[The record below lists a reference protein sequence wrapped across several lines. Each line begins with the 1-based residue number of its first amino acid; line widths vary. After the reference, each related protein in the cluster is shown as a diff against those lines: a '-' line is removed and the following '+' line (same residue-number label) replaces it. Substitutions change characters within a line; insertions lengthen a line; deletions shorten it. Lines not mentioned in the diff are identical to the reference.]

1 MVLIGDPNPDD
12 ALVDDIDKTCSPSSS
27 QKEKSIKDIL
37 NTKIVN
43 KPKKLVLSTRK
54 SKLDKSSKNNNEKA
68 DKITNEL
75 VNSNK
80 SSQSTNLAQ
89 AIKSPKT
96 LGIRRVIKPPMITNC
111 QPETNP
117 DDDKKISTNKSK
129 SKSKSKSH
137 TSSTLPKIIKNDSSN
152 RAASS
157 ILNNYS
163 STDTTVS
170 IDVPETPEPNG
181 LDNFVLNS
189 PLSLNSSNPNINLL
203 KLNDE
208 ENYINE
214 TNCDNKASLF
224 NVSSTSL
231 KLSKSKSLKS
241 NDKDLIADFADEKES
256 SDISDLS
263 KIVCNDSNE
272 ENGADSN
279 YNKLLHPEISSKK
292 TSNKKNKISP
302 KSIRIFDSSQSTE
315 GELNP
320 GYSPHNKGE
329 FPDETFELETSKKP
343 DFARNDI
350 NTIKNSS
357 QLCTNVVCEEF
368 SQKDSDLNT
377 GKLNPDKTLT
387 EDVINISA
395 NDSLSNPKKPSSKF
409 EKISD
414 QNFDRPNSS
423 DIGKTDQFKAIEIKS
438 ASLEKNNNRC
448 INNHNLEQSDEKDS
462 LSTNLLQ
469 NKRKLEK
476 PQNSKAAITRKL
488 SKQNSNGFSSNPNH
502 TCDFQEIGLAFV
514 CASCGIHKTNA
525 AEKIAENPGSCP
537 REFDDA
543 IALGL
548 PPIRKSSKLSLLKKK
563 LMM

>member
-1 MVLIGDPNPDD
+1 MVLIGDPNPEDS
-12 ALVDDIDKTCSPSSS
+12 LVDDIDKTSSPSSS

-43 KPKKLVLSTRK
+43 KSKKLVLSTRK
-54 SKLDKSSKNNNEKA
+54 SKLDKSSKNNNETIN
-68 DKITNEL
+68 KITNEI

-80 SSQSTNLAQ
+80 SSQSANLAQ

-96 LGIRRVIKPPMITNC
+96 LGIRRVIKNPTIPNC
-111 QPETNP
+111 QPEANP
-117 DDDKKISTNKSK
+117 DDDKKKLT
-129 SKSKSKSH
+129 SKSKSH
-137 TSSTLPKIIKNDSSN
+137 TSSTLPKTIKNNTSN
-152 RAASS
+152 CTESS
-157 ILNNYS
+157 ILNSYS
-163 STDTTVS
+163 STGTAVS
-170 IDVPETPEPNG
+170 IDVPETPESNG

-208 ENYINE
+208 ENTISE

-241 NDKDLIADFADEKES
+241 NDKGLIAGFAAEKDP

-263 KIVCNDSNE
+263 KIICNDSGE
-272 ENGADSN
+272 EIMADSK
-279 YNKLLHPEISSKK
+279 YNKSLYPEISSKK
-292 TSNKKNKISP
+292 KSNKKSKVSP
-302 KSIRIFDSSQSTE
+302 RSIRIFESSESTE

-320 GYSPHNKGE
+320 GYSSNNNGV
-329 FPDETFELETSKKP
+329 FSNETFELEISKNP
-343 DFARNDI
+343 DSVQNDS
-350 NTIKNSS
+350 NTTKNSS
-357 QLCTNVVCEEF
+357 QLCTNIACEELL
-368 SQKDSDLNT
+368 QKDGDLKA
-377 GKLNPDKTLT
+377 GKLNPDETLT
-387 EDVINISA
+387 DDIINICA
-395 NDSLSNPKKPSSKF
+395 NDSLSNPQKPSSKL
-409 EKISD
+409 KKVSDLNSD
-414 QNFDRPNSS
+414 QPDGS
-423 DIGKTDQFKAIEIKS
+423 DLGKPDQFKVIEINS
-438 ASLEKNNNRC
+438 VNLEKNNNHD
-448 INNHNLEQSDEKDS
+448 INNHKLEQFDQKDS
-462 LSTNLLQ
+462 SPSNLLQ

-502 TCDFQEIGLAFV
+502 TCDFQEIGSSFV
-514 CASCGIHKTNA
+514 CTSCGTRKINA
-525 AEKIAENPGSCP
+525 AEKTAENPGTCP